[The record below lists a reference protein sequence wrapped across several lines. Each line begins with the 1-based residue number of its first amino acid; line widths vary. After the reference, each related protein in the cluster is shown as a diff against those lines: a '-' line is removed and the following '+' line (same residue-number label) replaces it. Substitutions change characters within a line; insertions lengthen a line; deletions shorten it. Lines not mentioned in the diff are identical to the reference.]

1 MVGASFRFGGYRSS
15 AQYFSRA
22 RKEHIRVTGMPA
34 PAAVELAIR
43 DAIRSIDQGMGANA
57 AKDAFRLDA
66 LDFDFTSKGASFS
79 LAHGMVVLGS
89 WFLCREI
96 ELANLRVK
104 HMAVDTVAKQVTLT
118 LASSKTDTVGS
129 LVHRKHSCYCG
140 VVRENICPYHAAL
153 RIADECSV
161 DSETG
166 RSAQQA
172 PDHRAHPRRPDQAPR
187 TSPTCSASEVIASG
201 CRARNICAACAYLCR
216 PSCSSG
222 DGGAEQSNATF
233 KKPSSRTSTRSRRLH
248 RP

>member
-43 DAIRSIDQGMGANA
+43 DAIRSIERGMGANA

-104 HMAVDTVAKQVTLT
+104 HMAVDTAGKQVTLT

-129 LVHRKHSCYCG
+129 LVHRKHSCYCS
-140 VVRENICPYHAAL
+140 VVPENICPYHAAL

-161 DSETG
+161 DPEDS
-166 RSAQQA
+166 
-172 PDHRAHPRRPDQAPR
+172 DFLF
-187 TSPTCSASEVIASG
+187 SPTPGLPLSKPQTIELIHEVLHSAGGHSVQTRSPG
-201 CRARNICAACAYLCR
+201 RARCTALR
-216 PSCSSG
+216 GPL
-222 DGGAEQSNATF
+222 
-233 KKPSSRTSTRSRRLH
+233 PSSLWRTTSLPHAHTGVDHHAPWPLGESRH
-248 RP
+248 